1 MITKITQSINADD
14 EPIHIIEGIGYN
26 DEHIQYVGGAN
37 VKLNETNLTAGTA
50 DMGKKVE
57 LAVGDVIRGK
67 YSYADGTYQSVELF
81 YDASDSEPWKPN
93 AVSVDWFEGDSIRCG
108 KVTVIYDGVMEVEQS
123 DGSKVCY
130 DIGNTKFYNVE
141 RYVKTGSVADIIP
154 TVSRVVFYDNYAR
167 CRWVAIYN

>member
-14 EPIHIIEGIGYN
+14 EPIHIIEEIGYN

-93 AVSVDWFEGDSIRCG
+93 AVSVDWFEGD
-108 KVTVIYDGVMEVEQS
+108 
-123 DGSKVCY
+123 
-130 DIGNTKFYNVE
+130 
-141 RYVKTGSVADIIP
+141 
-154 TVSRVVFYDNYAR
+154 
-167 CRWVAIYN
+167 